1 MTSVRDA
8 VSFDVERIRRDFPIL
23 GKGIA
28 YLDNAATTQKPQ
40 RVIDRITRFYREQ
53 NGNVHRGVHDLSVM
67 ATREYEGARQR
78 IAKDINAKSEREIVF
93 VRGTTEAINL
103 VAQSFVRPKLK
114 QGSRVLITAMEHHS
128 NIVPWQAICGETGA
142 KLDVAPIDDNGD
154 VVLEAFDRLVRK
166 GPVIASFAS
175 VSNALGTVNPIKE
188 MIEMCKSNGV
198 PTLIDG
204 AQSVPHTRVD
214 VRDIDCDFFAFSSHK
229 AFGPTGI
236 GALYGREEL
245 LNAMQPYQY
254 GGDMILYVSFEHTEY
269 APSPARFEAGTPHIA
284 GAIGMAEAID
294 YVREIGDFRL
304 HENRLID
311 SAVQRLHEIDGVRLV
326 GMPKRRMGVVSFLL
340 DGVHPHDV
348 GTILNESG
356 VAIRA
361 GHHCAQPLMHRFDIP
376 GTCRASFAFYNNEA
390 EVDALIAGVRKAKE
404 VFSQ

>member
-8 VSFDVERIRRDFPIL
+8 VKFDIERIRRDFPIL

-53 NGNVHRGVHDLSVM
+53 NGNVHRGVHDLSVI

-103 VAQSFVRPKLK
+103 VAQSFVKPKLK

-128 NIVPWQAICGETGA
+128 NIVPWQAICDETGA
-142 KLDVAPIDDNGD
+142 RLDVAPIDDNGD
-154 VVLEAFDRLVRK
+154 VVLEEFERLVRN
-166 GPVIASFAS
+166 GPVIAPFAS

-188 MIEMCKSNGV
+188 MIEICKSHGV

-245 LNAMQPYQY
+245 LNAMQPYQF
-254 GGDMILYVSFEHTEY
+254 GGDMILSVSFEHTKY

-294 YVREIGDFRL
+294 YVREIGDFSL
-304 HENRLID
+304 HENSLVD
-311 SAVQRLHEIDGVRLV
+311 SAVQRLQEIDGVRLV

-348 GTILNESG
+348 GTILNERG

-390 EVDALIAGVRKAKE
+390 EVDVLIAGVIKAKE

>member
-8 VSFDVERIRRDFPIL
+8 VTFDVERIRRDFPIL

-40 RVIDRITRFYREQ
+40 RVVDRIARFYREQ
-53 NGNVHRGVHDLSVM
+53 NGNVHRGVHDLSVI

-78 IAKDINAKSEREIVF
+78 IARHLNANSEREIVF

-114 QGSRVLITAMEHHS
+114 QGSRILITAMEHHS
-128 NIVPWQAICGETGA
+128 NIVPWQAVCDETGA
-142 KLDVAPIDDNGD
+142 KLDVAPIDDHGD
-154 VVLEAFDRLVRK
+154 VVLEEFDRLVK
-166 GPVIASFAS
+166 HGPAIASFAS

-188 MIEMCKSNGV
+188 MVDICKANGV

-204 AQSVPHTRVD
+204 AQSVPHTQVD
-214 VRDIDCDFFAFSSHK
+214 VRDLGCDFFAFSSHK

-236 GALYGREEL
+236 GTLYGREEL
-245 LNAMQPYQY
+245 LNAMRPYQF
-254 GGDMILYVSFEHTEY
+254 GGDMILSVSFEHTKY

-284 GAIGMAEAID
+284 GAIGMAEAVD
-294 YVREIGDFRL
+294 YVQEIGDFRL
-304 HENRLID
+304 HESSLIESTVLRLK
-311 SAVQRLHEIDGVRLV
+311 EIEGVRVV
-326 GMPKRRMGVVSFLL
+326 GMPKRRMGVVSFLV

-361 GHHCAQPLMHRFDIP
+361 GHHCAQPLMQRFDIP
-376 GTCRASFAFYNNEA
+376 GTCRASFAFYNNEGD
-390 EVDALIAGVRKAKE
+390 VDRLIEGVRKAKE

>member
-8 VSFDVERIRRDFPIL
+8 VKFDIERIRRDFPIL

-53 NGNVHRGVHDLSVM
+53 NGNVHRGVHDLSVI

-103 VAQSFVRPKLK
+103 VAQSFVKPKLK

-128 NIVPWQAICGETGA
+128 NIVPWQAICDETGA
-142 KLDVAPIDDNGD
+142 RLDVAPIDDNGD
-154 VVLEAFDRLVRK
+154 VVLEEFERLVRN

-188 MIEMCKSNGV
+188 MIEICKSHGV

-236 GALYGREEL
+236 GVLYGREEL
-245 LNAMQPYQY
+245 LNAMQPYQF
-254 GGDMILYVSFEHTEY
+254 GGDMILSVSFEHTKY
-269 APSPARFEAGTPHIA
+269 APAPARFEAGTPHIA

-294 YVREIGDFRL
+294 YVREIGDFSL
-304 HENRLID
+304 HENSLVD
-311 SAVQRLHEIDGVRLV
+311 SAVQRLQEIDGVRLV

-390 EVDALIAGVRKAKE
+390 EVDVLIAGVIKAKE